1 VVKRS
6 KEDPT
11 SLLLAHGIGNHE
23 AGEKLLPLV
32 YDDLKR
38 LAAKYLQREREGH
51 TLEPA
56 AVVHEAYLRLV
67 DIDRIDW
74 QGKTHFFAVAAIQM
88 RRVLRDYARAR
99 DAQKRGG
106 RLTRISLPPE
116 IPDLPREPIEILA
129 LTEALDGLGREHGRQ
144 AQVAEL
150 RLFAGMREPEIAH
163 IVGVSERT
171 VRQDWRFGRAW
182 LARHLAPRR
191 KHSP

>member
-1 VVKRS
+1 MARRPR
-6 KEDPT
+6 ENRT
-11 SLLLAHGIGNHE
+11 SLLLAHSIGNHE
-23 AGEKLLPLV
+23 AGEALLPLV

-38 LAAKYLQREREGH
+38 LAAKYLKRERGEH

-74 QGKTHFFAVAAIQM
+74 QGRAHFFAVAAIQM

-106 RLTRISLPPE
+106 RLARISFPSE

-129 LTEALDGLGREHGRQ
+129 LTEALDGLVRDHERQ
-144 AQVAEL
+144 ARVAEL
-150 RLFAGMREPEIAH
+150 RLFAGMHDSEIAH
-163 IVGVSERT
+163 SIGVSERT
-171 VRQDWRFGRAW
+171 VRQDWHFARAW
-182 LARHLAPRR
+182 LTRHLAPRR